1 MVRLRN
7 VLKGLHDFEL
17 SPTLLLLGIRVM
29 SNSLNILIAKNQEK
43 ILEKWLSLRLSF
55 FSKQKQ
61 SLIMTQKDQFQN
73 PIRHQLQE
81 GLKDI
86 LENLEKKGEKF
97 KEALEQ
103 ICRILA
109 IQDFPPSTAMS
120 LFYELKEIVREF
132 SKKAGV
138 GFNAKDWVEFNSDIE
153 SMTLEAFDCYSA
165 HREKIYQ
172 LKVDESKN
180 KAFMLLKKAGI

>member
-1 MVRLRN
+1 
-7 VLKGLHDFEL
+7 
-17 SPTLLLLGIRVM
+17 M

-103 ICRILA
+103 I
-109 IQDFPPSTAMS
+109 
-120 LFYELKEIVREF
+120 
-132 SKKAGV
+132 
-138 GFNAKDWVEFNSDIE
+138 
-153 SMTLEAFDCYSA
+153 
-165 HREKIYQ
+165 
-172 LKVDESKN
+172 
-180 KAFMLLKKAGI
+180 